1 MLREGL
7 LTKAGD
13 SYSFGVLLWEM
24 WCGKRAFAGQFPTAV
39 VIKVIQGGHKLST
52 PEDCPE
58 EVSRLISSCM
68 HEDHTLRPSF
78 DEIKV
83 TLERLQT
90 EFGAK

>member
-24 WCGKRAFAGQFPTAV
+24 WCGKRAFAGQLQVAV
-39 VIKVIQGGHKLST
+39 IFKVSQGYQLST

-58 EVSRLISSCM
+58 ELSQLILSCM
-68 HEDHTLRPSF
+68 HKDNTLRPSF
-78 DEIKV
+78 DEIKT
-83 TLERLQT
+83 TLERLQK
-90 EFGAK
+90 ELGSN